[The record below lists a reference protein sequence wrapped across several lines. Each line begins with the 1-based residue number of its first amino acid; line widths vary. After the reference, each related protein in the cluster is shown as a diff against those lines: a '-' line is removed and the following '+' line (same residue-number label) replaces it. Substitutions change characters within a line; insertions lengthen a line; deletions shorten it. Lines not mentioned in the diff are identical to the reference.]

1 MQTIEIE
8 KRKPSY
14 FERNHWLR
22 IILLVLI
29 VNASVYICAYVIN
42 DFLQAGKVSTGYAS
56 VVRFFWVISIVPVVY
71 AGFLNYMADTLSAKL
86 FRVFL
91 VAALIGG
98 FIYALFF

>member
-1 MQTIEIE
+1 MQNIEIE
-8 KRKPSY
+8 KRKPTY
-14 FERNHWLR
+14 LERNHWLR

-29 VNASVYICAYVIN
+29 VNASLYVATYIIT
-42 DFLQAGKVSTGYAS
+42 DFFKAGDTSTGYAS
-56 VVRFFWVISIVPVVY
+56 LIHLFWVISIVPVVY